1 MKTKKL
7 NKAIFGLGIIAGI
20 RAMAALSM
28 LSEHLVKHPS
38 KKLARTPLN
47 FLQTRKAADVFKLL
61 AAGEVLSDKLP
72 FMPPRIKP
80 TPLMARGLAGL
91 IIGATLISTKSKAIG
106 KGATLGLAAAIASS
120 YIFYFLRKKPSEAG
134 TLPNAIWGT
143 MEDGFILKQGQKLLS

>member
-61 AAGEVLSDKLP
+61 AAGEVLSDN
-72 FMPPRIKP
+72 
-80 TPLMARGLAGL
+80 
-91 IIGATLISTKSKAIG
+91 
-106 KGATLGLAAAIASS
+106 
-120 YIFYFLRKKPSEAG
+120 FLSCLRE
-134 TLPNAIWGT
+134 
-143 MEDGFILKQGQKLLS
+143 